1 MPFDTNKAPR
11 RAALQRRA
19 SSAAAVALLAGGC
32 ASPFHTAFEDYGP
45 RTPIERLRDI
55 QRLPTERFARSEEA
69 TPAAPS
75 PDPFA
80 GMQRV
85 ELTLE
90 ECRAWTLQ
98 NNLDLRVA
106 LVDPTIA
113 NEVLNQEEGRF
124 ESVFFSNFRY
134 SNLQQPTSSTLAGSE
149 VESYNFDAGV
159 RIPTRTGG
167 QIVVNLPGS
176 STETNNQFSFLNPAY
191 ETDFAVSISQP
202 LLRGGGRRAN
212 THGIRLAA
220 INTQISQ
227 ARTKLEVIRQLAQV
241 ERVYW
246 RLYASTAAL
255 EVTQQQ
261 YELAV
266 EQLER
271 ARRLVNAGTT
281 AEVEVIRAE
290 SGVADRLEA
299 IIVAVNEVRT
309 SQRDLKRIM
318 NQVGL
323 DIGTEILVVPTTKPD
338 PVNYEFNGST
348 LAARGVENRMEMLEL
363 ELQLA
368 QDISTIDFERNNAL
382 PLFTVDYTY
391 RLNALGETWR
401 RSYRNLGES
410 DFDDHVVSVNA
421 EVPIGN
427 VQAKAR
433 VQQAI
438 LRRLQ
443 RLSTKD
449 AREQAIRQEVL
460 NAVDNVETDWQRIL
474 ASRQASI
481 LNGRTLRAEQ
491 RQFDVG
497 ARTST
502 DVLDAATRLAD
513 SQLAEIRALAEYQVS
528 LVDLAFA
535 TGTLL
540 GASRISWDPLD
551 PRPDGS
557 PIPPAP
563 WGGIQFTRENS
574 SESPTEPITPGPIPP
589 AYLDD

>member
-1 MPFDTNKAPR
+1 MNDVRCSPR
-11 RAALQRRA
+11 FRRRLI
-19 SSAAAVALLAGGC
+19 SAAALSALAGGC
-32 ASPFHTAFEDYGP
+32 SSPFHTALEDYGP
-45 RTPIERLRDI
+45 RTPIEHLRDV
-55 QRLPTERFARSEEA
+55 QRLPTEQFARSDET
-69 TPAAPS
+69 TPAEPT

-80 GMQRV
+80 GMERV
-85 ELTLE
+85 ELSLE

-106 LVDPTIA
+106 LIEPVIA
-113 NEVLNQEEGRF
+113 NEALNQEEGRF
-124 ESVFFSNFRY
+124 ESVFFTNFRY
-134 SNLQQPTSSTLAGSE
+134 ANLEQPTSSTLEGSE
-149 VESYNFDAGV
+149 VESFDFDAGV
-159 RIPTRTGG
+159 RIPMRTGG
-167 QIVVNLPGS
+167 QITVNLPGN

-191 ETDFAVSISQP
+191 TTDYGVSISQP

-227 ARTKLEVIRQLAQV
+227 ARTKLEVIRQLAAV

-255 EVTQQQ
+255 EVSQKQ
-261 YELAV
+261 YELAA

-271 ARRLVNAGTT
+271 ARRMVRSGTT

-299 IIVAVNEVRT
+299 IIVAVNEVRN

-318 NQVGL
+318 NQTGL
-323 DIGTEILVVPTTKPD
+323 DIGTDILIVPVTAPD
-338 PVNYEFNGST
+338 PVDYEFKGDT
-348 LAARGVENRMEMLEL
+348 LAARAVENRMEMLEL

-368 QDISTIDFERNNAL
+368 QDVSSIDFERNNAL
-382 PLFTVDYTY
+382 PLFTVDYNY
-391 RLNALGETWR
+391 RMNGLGDSW
-401 RSYRNLGES
+401 SDSFNLLSDG

-460 NAVDNVETDWQRIL
+460 NAIDNVETDWQRIL

-481 LNGRTLRAEQ
+481 LNGRTLNAEQ

-513 SQLAEIRALAEYQVS
+513 SQLAEIRALAEYQISV
-528 LVDLAFA
+528 VDLAFA

-540 GASRISWDPLD
+540 GASRISWDPID

-563 WGGIQFTRENS
+563 WGGIEFTRENS
-574 SESPTEPITPGPIPP
+574 SEDAAEAATPGPITP
-589 AYLDD
+589 AYRDE

>member
-1 MPFDTNKAPR
+1 MNNATLAR
-11 RAALQRRA
+11 SLRSGLL
-19 SSAAAVALLAGGC
+19 SAAAVASLAGCGG
-32 ASPFHTAFEDYGP
+32 PFTTRLEDYGP
-45 RTPIERLRDI
+45 RTPFERLRDI
-55 QRLPTERFARSEEA
+55 QRLPAENYIAADPVVVEEPTA
-69 TPAAPS
+69 
-75 PDPFA
+75 DPFA
-80 GMQRV
+80 GLDRV

-90 ECRAWTLQ
+90 EARAWTLQ
-98 NNLDLRVA
+98 NNLNLRVA
-106 LVDPTIA
+106 LIDPVIA
-113 NEVLNQEEGRF
+113 NETLNFEEGRF
-124 ESVFFSNFRY
+124 DSVFFGNFRY
-134 SNLQQPTSSTLAGSE
+134 TNLNQPTSSTLSGSE
-149 VESYNFDAGV
+149 VEAYDFDAGV
-159 RIPTRTGG
+159 RIPMRTGG
-167 QIVVNLPGS
+167 QIVVNLPGN

-191 ETDFAVSISQP
+191 TTDYSISISQP
-202 LLRGGGRRAN
+202 LLRGAGRRAN
-212 THGIRLAA
+212 TNGIRVAA

-227 ARTKLEVIRQLAQV
+227 ARTKLEVIRQLAEV

-246 RLYASTAAL
+246 RLYAATAAL
-255 EVTQQQ
+255 EVSQKQ
-261 YELAV
+261 YELAT

-271 ARRLVNAGTT
+271 ARRLVKAGNA
-281 AEVEVIRAE
+281 AEVEVIRSE

-299 IIVAVNEVRT
+299 IIIAVNAMRT

-318 NQVGL
+318 NQAGL
-323 DIGTEILVVPTTKPD
+323 EISSPVLLVPSTPPD
-338 PVNYEFNGST
+338 PVDYEFTGET
-348 LAARGVENRMEMLEL
+348 LAKQAVDNRMEMLEL

-368 QDISTIDFERNNAL
+368 QDASIIDFERNAAL

-391 RLNALGETWR
+391 RLNGLGDSWR
-401 RSYRNLGES
+401 NAFDSLS
-410 DFDDHVVSVNA
+410 STDFGDHVVSVGG
-421 EVPIGN
+421 EIPLGN

-443 RLSTKD
+443 RLSTKE

-460 NAVDNVETDWQRIL
+460 NAVDNVESDWQRIL
-474 ASRQASI
+474 AARQASI
-481 LNGRTLRAEQ
+481 LNGRTLAAEQ

-513 SQLAEIRALAEYQVS
+513 SQLAEIRALAEHQIS

-540 GASRISWDPLD
+540 GAARVSWDPLD
-551 PRPDGS
+551 PRPDG
-557 PIPPAP
+557 PTIPPAP

-574 SESPTEPITPGPIPP
+574 GEHATESPTPGNVRP